1 MMKHMKTSQ
10 RLSSNNREKTMHN
23 PIQLV
28 VVIDKNGDILRVNN
42 DWRTQLGWESEAL
55 LGTPFI
61 TFVALPH
68 QHSASRI
75 LTDVSLEMSAPCT
88 LNFKHKSGADTAY
101 ACRAVLMVGSNE
113 HEIYISAELLK
124 TDDERIFER
133 QNDSGVRKRQNE
145 IDSRRLRMHAVG
157 QIARRICHDINNIM
171 TIISGNIQLLGM
183 RDNDQKSKKYI
194 SNIEIATE
202 RAASVTQNLLKIV
215 RDDQKNQQEMNIDEE
230 IRDILTIIAGAFPPS
245 IICKHN
251 LQSAQKVMIDKAV
264 FSDSIINIIMNAISS
279 ISGDGEVSVETR
291 NENRFLEQCGH
302 IIFEPKVAQL
312 YALVHISDTGEGIAQ
327 NDIKRLFTPLSEHVD
342 STRELRVGLSLLSDF
357 CTLNGLGLQVQ
368 SERGIGTSVF
378 LWMPTLL
385 MD

>member
-1 MMKHMKTSQ
+1 MKTSQ
-10 RLSSNNREKTMHN
+10 RLSSNNREKAIHS

-42 DWRTQLGWESEAL
+42 DWTTQLGWESEAL

-145 IDSRRLRMHAVG
+145 IDSRRLRMHAVA

-183 RDNDQKSKKYI
+183 RDNDQKNKKYI

-202 RAASVTQNLLKIV
+202 RAASVTQNLLRIV
-215 RDDQKNQQEMNIDEE
+215 RNDQQNQQEMNIDEE

-245 IICKHN
+245 IVCKHN
-251 LQSAQKVMIDKAV
+251 LQSDQRVMIDKAV
-264 FSDSIINIIMNAISS
+264 FSDSIINIITNAIAS
-279 ISGDGEVSVETR
+279 INGDGEVSVATR
-291 NENRFLEQCGH
+291 NENKFLEQYGH
-302 IIFEPKVAQL
+302 IIFEPVDAHL
-312 YALVHISDTGEGIAQ
+312 YVLVHISDTGKGIAQ
-327 NDIKRLFTPLSEHVD
+327 DDIKQLFTPLAKRAV
-342 STRELRVGLSLLSDF
+342 STQELGFGLSLLNDF

-368 SERGIGTSVF
+368 SEINIGTSVF
-378 LWMPTLL
+378 LWIPTLST
-385 MD
+385 D

>member
-1 MMKHMKTSQ
+1 MKTSQ

>member
-1 MMKHMKTSQ
+1 MKTSQ
-10 RLSSNNREKTMHN
+10 RLSSNNREETMHN

>member
-1 MMKHMKTSQ
+1 
-10 RLSSNNREKTMHN
+10 MHN